1 MQKRV
6 VRPRG
11 RYTKQTRILN
21 RVITWGRRGIE
32 YEADPRH
39 AEAIVKDLTLE
50 SANPVATPAE
60 KHPPVCPDDEDDLDA
75 KRTQSI

>member
-1 MQKRV
+1 MQECV
-6 VRPRG
+6 FWPRG
-11 RYTKQTRILN
+11 EYTTQTRILN
-21 RVITWGRRGIE
+21 RILTWGRAGIE